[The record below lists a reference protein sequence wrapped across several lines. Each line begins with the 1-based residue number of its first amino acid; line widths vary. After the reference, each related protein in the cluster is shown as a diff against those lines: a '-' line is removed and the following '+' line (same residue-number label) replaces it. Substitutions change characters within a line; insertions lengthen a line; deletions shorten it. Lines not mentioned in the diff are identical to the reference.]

1 MSDEQVTSRWRGP
14 VAFPEPY
21 AWLVLVSG
29 MDLML
34 TWLILQL
41 GGREV
46 NPLADWILHAAGHPG
61 LVAFKFSVVIFVIL
75 ICEYI
80 ARHQRRT
87 ARELAWVAV
96 IISALPVAAALAQL
110 VHAYGPGTW

>member
-1 MSDEQVTSRWRGP
+1 MTQEQAVSGWTRP
-14 VAFPEPY
+14 VAFPEQY
-21 AWLVLVSG
+21 TWLVLVSG

-46 NPLADWILHAAGHPG
+46 NPVAEWVLHTAGHGG
-61 LVAFKFSVVIFVIL
+61 LVVFKFAVVIFVIL
-75 ICEYI
+75 VCEFI
-80 ARHQRRT
+80 ARRQRRT

-96 IISALPVAAALAQL
+96 IISAAPVVVALAQL
-110 VHAYGPGTW
+110 VHAYGFAAW

>member
-1 MSDEQVTSRWRGP
+1 MGEREAVSRWRAAA
-14 VAFPEPY
+14 AFPDQY
-21 AWLVLVSG
+21 AWLVFVSA

-46 NPLADWILHAAGHPG
+46 NPVADWILAAAGHGG
-61 LVAFKFSVVIFVIL
+61 LVVFKFAVVVFVIL
-75 ICEYI
+75 VCEFI
-80 ARHQRRT
+80 ARRQWRT

-96 IISALPVAAALAQL
+96 IISALPVVAALAQL
-110 VHAYGPGTW
+110 VHAFGPGAW